1 MQQEGAAMSE
11 SKQEAIARLPEV
23 TSTELPPMANIIKA
37 HRERLDDKKL
47 FQKMSSADFVFMWM
61 FAWHTKNTGADRM
74 YLTEVAQRLKLPMHT
89 VTKIVKELKAKGLV
103 QWKFDGTGED
113 GTYILLTEDSLAD
126 TMEQATILR
135 TFYQRVIEQYGEEEF
150 IALLGQVAK
159 LEELITREIDKLEV
173 EPDA

>member
-1 MQQEGAAMSE
+1 
-11 SKQEAIARLPEV
+11 
-23 TSTELPPMANIIKA
+23 
-37 HRERLDDKKL
+37 
-47 FQKMSSADFVFMWM
+47 
-61 FAWHTKNTGADRM
+61 M